1 MSLMMTQTYPF
12 SFLIGY
18 IIVFI
23 FCLFGAFI
31 KDCYNTFV
39 GIEER
44 VRLIRIFIS
53 STVGSV
59 ILFAGSDYI
68 LNRVSWK
75 VMFLLCFIGGMVGFE
90 IMGKMQ
96 SDKFW
101 KGIMER
107 RAKIFSIMKD
117 FDNILDK
124 LSSIT
129 KDDDKTKKDGDG
141 D

>member
-1 MSLMMTQTYPF
+1 
-12 SFLIGY
+12 
-18 IIVFI
+18 
-23 FCLFGAFI
+23 
-31 KDCYNTFV
+31 
-39 GIEER
+39 
-44 VRLIRIFIS
+44 
-53 STVGSV
+53 
-59 ILFAGSDYI
+59 
-68 LNRVSWK
+68 
-75 VMFLLCFIGGMVGFE
+75 MFLLCFIGGMVGFE

-107 RAKIFSIMKD
+107 RAKIFSIIKD

-129 KDDDKTKKDGDG
+129 KDDKTKKDGDG

>member
-39 GIEER
+39 GIEEH

-107 RAKIFSIMKD
+107 RTKIFSIIKD
-117 FDNILDK
+117 FDSILDK